1 MRPGSVPEPCSII
14 SHNWKLFWLW
24 QGWVSPD
31 CDSVHCRVISTAVPS
46 SVQNCR
52 YDVAPGCG
60 AVTDDAL
67 TQCIGDLRKALGD
80 DSRNPRYLKTVPKQG
95 YQFIGDAIVPAA
107 GEVEIETTTALEV
120 EVTETL
126 PAPAA
131 LPAPG
136 GRRWPYA
143 LAAIAV
149 VSAAALWLL
158 VAGNRVNPTLPEM
171 AGKTPVAV
179 MFFEN
184 RSGNRDLDWLR
195 EGVPDMLITNLSR
208 SPKLALMARE
218 HLALLL
224 DRAGQDRATKVGL
237 QQALDLARH
246 SHARIVILGA
256 FTSLAGALRLDAQI
270 YDARDGRLL
279 AGESL
284 TVEHPED
291 LLTRF
296 DTLPARIAL
305 HLGAPIPGLGVSGEL
320 AEARTNNVEA
330 FRAYSVGIERA
341 QQFHMVEALDLFRKA
356 AELDR
361 KFVMAQA
368 RIGYTYAVT
377 SGKIDEG
384 RPYLA
389 KAFEQSQAL
398 PGRDRLYIAAWYALA
413 CKDYEAAVKAYRQ
426 IVADYPAEVPAYVSL
441 GRVLRGERRHKEALD
456 VLQLSL
462 ALDSD
467 YADAHNALSGIYFE
481 LESAR
486 RL

>member
-1 MRPGSVPEPCSII
+1 MEVDPARACIRRDGREYHLRARSLEVLLYLLERRPGLVTKEE
-14 SHNWKLFWLW
+14 LLADLW
-24 QGWVSPD
+24 EG
-31 CDSVHCRVISTAVPS
+31 A
-46 SVQNCR
+46 
-52 YDVAPGCG
+52 

-95 YQFIGDAIVPAA
+95 YQFIGDAVVPAA
-107 GEVEIETTTALEV
+107 REVEIETTTALEV

-126 PAPAA
+126 PAP
-131 LPAPG
+131 G
-136 GRRWPYA
+136 GRRWLYV
-143 LAAIAV
+143 LAAGAAL
-149 VSAAALWLL
+149 SAAALWLL
-158 VAGNRVNPTLPEM
+158 AAGNRVNPTLPEI

-195 EGVPDMLITNLSR
+195 EGVSDMLITNLSR
-208 SPKLALMARE
+208 SPKLALLARE

-224 DRAGQDRATKVGL
+224 DRAGQDRAAKVGL

-246 SHARIVILGA
+246 SHARMVILGA

-284 TVEHPED
+284 TVERTED

-296 DTLPARIAL
+296 DALSSRIAL
-305 HLGAPIPGLGVSGEL
+305 QLGAPIPGLGVSGEL

-341 QQFHMVEALDLFRKA
+341 QHFHMVEALDLFRKA
-356 AELDR
+356 AELDP

-377 SGKIDEG
+377 SGKIEEG
-384 RPYLA
+384 RPYA
-389 KAFEQSQAL
+389 STSR
-398 PGRDRLYIAAWYALA
+398 PGTRWRARIM
-413 CKDYEAAVKAYRQ
+413 KRPSE
-426 IVADYPAEVPAYVSL
+426 PT
-441 GRVLRGERRHKEALD
+441 GRSSPIIRPRSRPM
-456 VLQLSL
+456 
-462 ALDSD
+462 
-467 YADAHNALSGIYFE
+467 
-481 LESAR
+481 
-486 RL
+486 